1 MRKTKIV
8 CTLGPASADEK
19 VMEAMLRAGMN
30 VARFNFSHGT
40 HESHRE
46 MMQRFRAVRDR
57 LGVAAAVMLDTKGP
71 EIRLKD
77 MAGGEAMLTDG
88 AEFTLT
94 ARDVQGDAAQVSIT
108 YAELPREV
116 KAGDRIL
123 IDDGRVSLR
132 VQETTDTDIRCLV
145 EHGGRIATHKGVN
158 VPGVHL
164 NMPYL
169 SEADKSDL
177 IFGIENDVDYVAA
190 SFARSARGISKF
202 RPEEPIVGATPDE
215 KTFQQLSLSWGVY
228 PVRSLRQNST
238 EELCRHVVDCARN
251 ADVIDEG
258 DLVVI
263 TAGEP
268 QDVSKGTTLLRVQ
281 NA

>member
-1 MRKTKIV
+1 M
-8 CTLGPASADEK
+8 ASCVEIAYERLPGLQKRFIRRCYQAGK
-19 VMEAMLRAGMN
+19 VAITATQMLESMIASPSPTRAEITD
-30 VARFNFSHGT
+30 VANAVFDGT
-40 HESHRE
+40 S
-46 MMQRFRAVRDR
+46 
-57 LGVAAAVMLDTKGP
+57 AVMLSGESASGRYPVEAVAAMARIAAQAECDAFDMGVYKGFDHDMDTSDATNA
-71 EIRLKD
+71 ICD
-77 MAGGEAMLTDG
+77 AACT
-88 AEFTLT
+88 T
-94 ARDVQGDAAQVSIT
+94 ARDVGARA
-108 YAELPREV
+108 
-116 KAGDRIL
+116 IL
-123 IDDGRVSLR
+123 TVTMTG
-132 VQETTDTDIRCLV
+132 
-145 EHGGRIATHKGVN
+145 
-158 VPGVHL
+158 
-164 NMPYL
+164 
-169 SEADKSDL
+169 
-177 IFGIENDVDYVAA
+177 
-190 SFARSARGISKF
+190 RSARGISKF

>member
-1 MRKTKIV
+1 MH
-8 CTLGPASADEK
+8 
-19 VMEAMLRAGMN
+19 
-30 VARFNFSHGT
+30 HG
-40 HESHRE
+40 
-46 MMQRFRAVRDR
+46 A
-57 LGVAAAVMLDTKGP
+57 
-71 EIRLKD
+71 I
-77 MAGGEAMLTDG
+77 LTVTMTG
-88 AEFTLT
+88 
-94 ARDVQGDAAQVSIT
+94 
-108 YAELPREV
+108 
-116 KAGDRIL
+116 
-123 IDDGRVSLR
+123 
-132 VQETTDTDIRCLV
+132 
-145 EHGGRIATHKGVN
+145 
-158 VPGVHL
+158 
-164 NMPYL
+164 
-169 SEADKSDL
+169 
-177 IFGIENDVDYVAA
+177 
-190 SFARSARGISKF
+190 RSARGISKF